1 MISCINFMSWGNRPI
16 IPISLET
23 TEINEKICKNNVYLD
38 NISLLLV
45 EKQYKKSGKKQE
57 EKDRNKDT
65 NNHPLIHGF

>member
-1 MISCINFMSWGNRPI
+1 MSWGNRPI

-65 NNHPLIHGF
+65 NNHPLINGF